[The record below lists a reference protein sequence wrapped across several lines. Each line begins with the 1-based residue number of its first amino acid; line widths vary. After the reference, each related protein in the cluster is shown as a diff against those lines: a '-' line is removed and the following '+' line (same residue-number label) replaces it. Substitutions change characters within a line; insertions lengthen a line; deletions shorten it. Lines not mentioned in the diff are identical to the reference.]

1 MSTSPKT
8 PGHNDATVPTQPQ
21 GREFL
26 HQRRD
31 FLKMV
36 GGVGGLMA
44 VQGAVNF
51 WPLQAAPEPSG
62 RNVIIFITD
71 QQRALQWFPAGW
83 AAANLPCQTALADT
97 GVTFSRA
104 FTNTAMCTPART
116 TLFTGLY
123 PAQHLSADT
132 LSEGNV
138 QSEAEHQLNPTYPNL
153 GAVMTAAGYEM
164 AYIGKYHLSK
174 GVVQPNGVDIW
185 DDIERYSFSQWDPPD
200 AGRNTSLG
208 DYGGGNADNDAR
220 YIGDAITYL
229 TNKINNPG
237 GKPFCLVV
245 SLVNPHDVL
254 G

>member
-1 MSTSPKT
+1 MASESLGSTSPKA
-8 PGHNDATVPTQPQ
+8 PGASVAAIPAQPQ

-26 HQRRD
+26 RQRRD

-44 VQGAVNF
+44 VQGSVNF

-132 LSEGNV
+132 LSEGNT
-138 QSEAEHQLNPTYPNL
+138 QSEAEHQLNS
-153 GAVMTAAGYEM
+153 A
-164 AYIGKYHLSK
+164 
-174 GVVQPNGVDIW
+174 
-185 DDIERYSFSQWDPPD
+185 
-200 AGRNTSLG
+200 
-208 DYGGGNADNDAR
+208 
-220 YIGDAITYL
+220 
-229 TNKINNPG
+229 
-237 GKPFCLVV
+237 
-245 SLVNPHDVL
+245 
-254 G
+254 